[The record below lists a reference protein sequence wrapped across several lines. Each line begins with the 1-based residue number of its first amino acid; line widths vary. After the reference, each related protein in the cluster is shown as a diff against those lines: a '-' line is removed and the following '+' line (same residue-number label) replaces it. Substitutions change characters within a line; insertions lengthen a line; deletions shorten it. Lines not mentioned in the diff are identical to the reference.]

1 MNLHE
6 ETFQLCAVP
15 LFRRIDVSKLKL
27 LAFTS
32 ERQEFA
38 AGEIICHQG
47 EEGESAFVILRGQVE
62 VLVAAGPEGTPTKVS
77 ELGPNS
83 VVGEMA
89 TLCDRP
95 RSATI
100 RALTPVDALRIPRDS
115 MRGLLHSNP
124 LAMIEIIRLLS
135 DRLAA
140 TSQELGRLRNI
151 CADA

>member
-6 ETFQLCAVP
+6 ETCQLCAVP
-15 LFRRIDVSKLKL
+15 LFRRIDASKLKL

-32 ERQEFA
+32 ERQEYA
-38 AGEIICHQG
+38 PGEIICSQG
-47 EEGESAFVILRGQVE
+47 DEGESAFVILRGRAE
-62 VLVAAGPEGTPTKVS
+62 VLVAAGPEESLTKVS

-95 RSATI
+95 RSATV

-115 MRGLLHSNP
+115 LRSLLHSNP

-140 TSQELGRLRNI
+140 TTEELGKLRNI
-151 CADA
+151 CANA